1 MSLKEEVLEVKQE
14 LQEVK
19 EKGFAMEILSD
30 YKKANKRMFIALLI
44 VLVMWFS
51 TVGAFVY
58 YICNYTYEEEII
70 TETVEVDNENGDANA
85 CIGDNCNNGVIN
97 GESKSN

>member
-1 MSLKEEVLEVKQE
+1 MSLKEEVLEVKQQ

-30 YKKANKRMFIALLI
+30 YKKANKRMFIALLT

-70 TETVEVDNENGDANA
+70 TETVTTDDGGNA
-85 CIGDNCNNGVIN
+85 CIGDGCNNGTIN
-97 GESKSN
+97 GESN